1 MQRTLK
7 SSTQVRSVIF
17 AIFLSI
23 PITGGVFGDSTDWPQ
38 WNGPLRDGHAAE
50 QKLLEKWPEGGPK
63 LLWTFKNAGAGYS
76 ASSIADGKL
85 FSIGATE
92 KDCNV
97 FCLDA
102 KTGEQ
107 LWSQRID
114 RASVDGDYLH
124 GWGGGPR
131 SAPTVHNGKVYALS
145 DLGTLAVLDA
155 KSGKVD
161 WSVNLVSDFGGK
173 VPKWGYS
180 ESPLIDGDR
189 VIVTPGGKNFL
200 IGLDLKNGK
209 QNFSSES
216 MDVPAHYVSVVKG
229 NFQGKPVYVTASQPG
244 LFGIDAVSGKKLF
257 ENAASGNPTA
267 VIPTPIV
274 KGDLVY
280 HTSAY
285 GAGNVLVRIEADGAG
300 MAAKQIYHE
309 KAKSMENH
317 HGGVVLLDGVIYG
330 FSKADGGVWMAQD
343 LESGKVLW
351 SQKVGRNASGSI
363 ALADGLLYCYSDK
376 EGKCILAAPN
386 RTGWKPLGEFALP
399 EQTSSDRGKGAI
411 WAHPVIANQKL
422 FIRDQELIYAYD
434 IAN

>member
-1 MQRTLK
+1 MLRILK
-7 SSTQVRSVIF
+7 SYTQVRSAVAAAVFSLPF
-17 AIFLSI
+17 AACS
-23 PITGGVFGDSTDWPQ
+23 FGDTTDWPQ
-38 WNGPLRDGHAAE
+38 WNGPLRDGHAAG

-63 LLWTFKNAGAGYS
+63 LLWTFKNAGSGYS
-76 ASSIADGKL
+76 SSSIANGSL
-85 FSIGATE
+85 YSIGASGS
-92 KDCNV
+92 DCNV
-97 FCLDA
+97 FSLDT

-107 LWSQRID
+107 LWSQKID

-145 DLGTLAVLDA
+145 DLGTLAALDA
-155 KSGKVD
+155 KSGKID
-161 WSVNLVSDFGGK
+161 WSVNLVTEFGGK

-189 VIVTPGGKNFL
+189 VIVTPGGTNFL
-200 IGLDLKNGK
+200 VGLDINTGK
-209 QNFSSES
+209 KIFSSDS
-216 MDVPAHYVSVVKG
+216 IDAPAHYVSVVKS

-244 LFGIDAVSGKKLF
+244 LLGIDAISGKKLF
-257 ENAASGNPTA
+257 ENAATGNPTA

-274 KGDLVY
+274 SGDMVY

-285 GAGNVLVRIEADGAG
+285 GAGNALVRVEADGAG
-300 MAAKQIYHE
+300 LSAKQIYHE

-376 EGKCILAAPN
+376 EGKCILAEPN
-386 RTGWKPLGEFALP
+386 RDGWKPRGEFALP

-434 IAN
+434 LAN

>member
-1 MQRTLK
+1 MLRILK
-7 SSTQVRSVIF
+7 SYPQVLSVIASVAF
-17 AIFLSI
+17 SI
-23 PITGGVFGDSTDWPQ
+23 PLADGAIGETTDWPQ
-38 WNGPLRDGHAAE
+38 WNGPLRDGHAAG

-63 LLWTFKNAGAGYS
+63 LLWTFKDAGAGYS
-76 ASSIADGKL
+76 SSSIADGKL
-85 FSIGATE
+85 YSIGASESDT
-92 KDCNV
+92 DV
-97 FCLDA
+97 FCLDV
-102 KTGEQ
+102 KSGKL
-107 LWSQRID
+107 LWSQKID
-114 RASVDGDYLH
+114 RASKDGDYLL

-131 SAPTVHNGKVYALS
+131 SAPTVHNGKVYVLS
-145 DLGTLAVLDA
+145 DLGTLAALDA
-155 KSGKVD
+155 ESGKVD

-189 VIVTPGGKNFL
+189 IIVTPGGKNFL
-200 IGLDLKNGK
+200 VGLDLNTGK
-209 QNFSSES
+209 KIFSSES
-216 MDVPAHYVSVVKG
+216 MDVPAHYVSIVKG
-229 NFQGKPVYVTASQPG
+229 TFQGKPVYVTASEPG
-244 LFGIDAVSGKKLF
+244 LFGIDAVTGKKVF
-257 ENAASGNPTA
+257 ENTASGNPTA

-274 KGDLVY
+274 SGDLVY

-285 GAGNVLVRIEADGAG
+285 GAGNVLVRVEADGAG
-300 MAAKQIYHE
+300 LSAKQIYHE

-376 EGKCILAAPN
+376 EGKCILAEPN
-386 RTGWKPLGEFALP
+386 RDGWKPRGEFSLP
-399 EQTSSDRGKGAI
+399 EQTASDRGKGAI